1 MGVNGDNVDAL
12 FNKSVGLSIHKT
24 ILEMI
29 MTTDSGAKEK
39 MVSEEEGSFIEKKF
53 TNSLFKLCP
62 TVLSNVLTVMGD
74 KPASSPKN
82 AQAGEEGSSTTRAA
96 PLNNN
101 QLEGDDSSD
110 TDNDLKPSLGDS
122 SNHQRVL
129 ANPSVLSL
137 IAFKR
142 FIKNTNSTLGS
153 MSSPPSFASLAR
165 KKRTPT
171 IRTTWHGASACSLCG
186 AATSERPAHGR
197 TWTPSASLTWRW
209 R

>member
-82 AQAGEEGSSTTRAA
+82 DQAGEEGSSTTRAA

-110 TDNDLKPSLGDS
+110 TDNDLKPSLGES

-142 FIKNTNSTLGS
+142 FIKTPTPLWGRCPL
-153 MSSPPSFASLAR
+153 PPHLHPR
-165 KKRTPT
+165 PGKKRTPT
-171 IRTTWHGASACSLCG
+171 TRTTWHGASACSSCG
-186 AATSERPAHGR
+186 AAT
-197 TWTPSASLTWRW
+197 T
-209 R
+209 

>member
-1 MGVNGDNVDAL
+1 MGFNGDNVDAL

-110 TDNDLKPSLGDS
+110 TDNDLKPSLGES

-153 MSSPPSFASLAR
+153 MSSPPSFASSAR

-171 IRTTWHGASACSLCG
+171 TRTTWHGASACSSCG
-186 AATSERPAHGR
+186 VATSERPAHEGPGR
-197 TWTPSASLTWRW
+197 RVHH
-209 R
+209 